1 MKNLDIEYLI
11 SISKNRGRN
20 VSRFEARTYLGAK
33 EVLAKDP
40 KNEIAEKVVE
50 EFVTFTNTGSW
61 PMHQGGRSFAPFALG
76 LIETDEERQCM
87 TERA

>member
-1 MKNLDIEYLI
+1 MKNLDIEYLVNI
-11 SISKNRGRN
+11 SENRGRN

-33 EVLAKDP
+33 EILAKDP

-50 EFVTFTNTGSW
+50 EFVAFINTGLW

-76 LIETDEERQCM
+76 LIQTEEELQ
-87 TERA
+87 AHQ